1 MSTKEYV
8 YVAVYDHE
16 YGTDTHVFNTLE
28 GAKAWCDEVAN
39 EYWDSAFC
47 PEERPATD
55 IGNEY
60 FTRMEEGR
68 CAYNESFFIRKCEVQ
83 NG

>member
-16 YGTDTHVFNTLE
+16 YGIDTRVFKTLE
-28 GAKAWCDEVAN
+28 GAKAWCDEVAD

-60 FTRMEEGR
+60 FTRMRDGC
-68 CAYNESFFIRKCEVQ
+68 CAYDESFNIIKPEIM
-83 NG
+83 

>member
-8 YVAVYDHE
+8 YVAVYDRE
-16 YGTDTHVFNTLE
+16 YGTYTRVFETLE
-28 GAKAWCDEVAN
+28 GAEAWCDEIAD

-60 FTRMEEGR
+60 FTRMRDGC
-68 CAYNESFFIRKCEVQ
+68 CAYDESFNIIKPEIM
-83 NG
+83 

>member
-16 YGTDTHVFNTLE
+16 YGTHTRVFETLE
-28 GAKAWCDEVAN
+28 GAEAWCDEIAD

-60 FTRMEEGR
+60 FTRMRDGC
-68 CAYNESFFIRKCEVQ
+68 CAYDESFNIIKSEIM
-83 NG
+83 